1 MMISDSSPLILYGR
15 INKLDMLLKVYG
27 EILIAPEVYQEVV
40 VRGKEHGYPDAF
52 LIEELVKANKIEIKY
67 LEKAAGFQALRL
79 QSLYGFLDPGEGETI
94 ALALQLKQKE
104 VLIDEEMARGAARLF
119 DLTPR
124 GSLRVILEAYSKGI
138 ITKEDVFTIL
148 KELIDAGLR
157 IGADVLE
164 RFYELFREMERKRK
178 S

>member
-15 INKLDMLLKVYG
+15 INKLNLLLKVYG

-40 VRGKEHGYPDAF
+40 VRGKEQGYPDAF

-67 LEKAAGFQALRL
+67 LEKTFAFQALRL
-79 QSLYGFLDPGEGETI
+79 QSLYGVLDSGECETI

-104 VLIDEEMARGAARLF
+104 VLIDEEMARQVARLF
-119 DLTPR
+119 NLTPR
-124 GSLRVILEAYSKGI
+124 GSLRVILEAYSKKI
-138 ITKEDVFTIL
+138 ITKEEVFTIL

-164 RFYELFREMERKRK
+164 RFYALFQEMERKRK
-178 S
+178 P